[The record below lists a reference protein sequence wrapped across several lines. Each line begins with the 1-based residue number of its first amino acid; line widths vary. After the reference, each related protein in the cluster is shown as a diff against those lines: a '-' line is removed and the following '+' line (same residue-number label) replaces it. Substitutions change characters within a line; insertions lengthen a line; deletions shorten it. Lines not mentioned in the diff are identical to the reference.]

1 MLRQVSKEK
10 TITGL
15 WSKLESLY
23 MTKSMMNR
31 LWNKRCTQKMS
42 SENAI
47 SEQLDGFNKLILDL
61 ENIDVQIHD
70 KN

>member
-1 MLRQVSKEK
+1 
-10 TITGL
+10 
-15 WSKLESLY
+15 
-23 MTKSMMNR
+23 MNR